1 MGLLEEEWSGAG
13 VADKVLDKEEGGDG
27 GHHPEHQELLQEV
40 KKEEDDEVSSDDFGP
55 LKIGV
60 LENNRWNNFLII
72 ITNQ

>member
-40 KKEEDDEVSSDDFGP
+40 KKEEGDEVSSDDFGP

>member
-1 MGLLEEEWSGAG
+1 MSKLEEMGLLEEEWSGAG
-13 VADKVLDKEEGGDG
+13 VADKVLDKEEGGNG

-60 LENNRWNNFLII
+60 LENNR
-72 ITNQ
+72 